1 MLSSAWLGKFSII
14 IGYYD
19 DSFGQQIFIEHYI
32 PGIVAVTGAIE
43 W

>member
-1 MLSSAWLGKFSII
+1 M
-14 IGYYD
+14 GYYD

-32 PGIVAVTGAIE
+32 PGIVAVTGTIE